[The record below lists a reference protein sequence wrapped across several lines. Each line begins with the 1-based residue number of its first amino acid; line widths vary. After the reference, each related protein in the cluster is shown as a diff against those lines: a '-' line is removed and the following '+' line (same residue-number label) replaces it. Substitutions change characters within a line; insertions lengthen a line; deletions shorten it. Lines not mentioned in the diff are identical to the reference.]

1 MTSTQHARFEQR
13 QADLAAD
20 RRRRWAWGSGAVAV
34 LAAGVYVVGFSPLL
48 AVQDVDVVGAEP
60 GDTAAIGEIAAGAH
74 GRPLARVDVGAIV
87 DGAEARPGVES
98 ATVVRDWPRTLR
110 VEVVPR
116 IPALAVNRGKGQVE
130 VYDID
135 GVRIRSTGSVPKGVP
150 TISADR
156 GAEVSGHGVTAAL
169 SMLEALPQGVRDRVS
184 AVTVDAADRVSFRI
198 GRTTVV
204 WGDEAQPQLK
214 VQVIDVLLKGR
225 PKVLDVSAPDTPVT
239 R

>member
-13 QADLAAD
+13 RADLAAD
-20 RRRRWAWGSGAVAV
+20 RRRRWAWGSGPLAL

-48 AVQDVDVVGAEP
+48 AVHDVDVVGAEP
-60 GDTAAIGEIAAGAH
+60 SDTAAISALAADAE
-74 GRPLARVDVGAIV
+74 GRPLARVDAGAIV

-110 VEVVPR
+110 VDVVAR
-116 IPALAVNRGKGQVE
+116 VPALAVDRGEGQVE

-135 GVRIRSTGSVPKGVP
+135 GIRIRSTGSVPKGVP
-150 TISADR
+150 RVSADE
-156 GAEVSGHGVTAAL
+156 GAEVSTHGVTAAL
-169 SMLEALPQGVRDRVS
+169 SMLQALPADVRGRVS
-184 AVTVDAADRVSFRI
+184 AVTVDAADRVSFRV

-204 WGDEAQPQLK
+204 WGDASEPQLK
-214 VQVIDVLLKGR
+214 VQVIGVLLEGR
-225 PKVLDVSAPDTPVT
+225 PKVLDVSAPSTPVT